1 MATDLYARLDLLIDG
16 VIQVELQNVT
26 VEFDSGL
33 VEVKTIPKG
42 LSGFTETGGSVK
54 IDFTQAI
61 PKGGLEFDFLTA
73 IANVEAHQVEVTIG
87 AKSYQSAGVF
97 MNGKVSQSNSASAE
111 ASTQWM
117 GNLIA
122 PS

>member
-1 MATDLYARLDLLIDG
+1 MATDLYVRLNTLIDG
-16 VIQVELQNVT
+16 VIQVELQDVT

-33 VEVKTIPKG
+33 VEVKTIQKG

-54 IDFTQAI
+54 IDFKSAI
-61 PKGGLEFDFLTA
+61 PKNGLEFDFLTA
-73 IANVEAHQVEVTIG
+73 IANVEPHQMEVTIG

-97 MNGKVSQSNSASAE
+97 MNGKVSQSIGASAE
-111 ASTQWM
+111 ATTQWM
-117 GNLIA
+117 GNIVQ